1 MPDVSANAVCTLMTG
16 CLFIFS
22 KGDFM
27 SISAENTAE
36 KNFISAVILAAGSS
50 SRMGIDKITAEL
62 VGVPVIAY
70 SIKAMAESKADE
82 IIIVASESNIGA
94 IKNIADGIKADK
106 PIKVITGGKTRA
118 ESAMNAFSAIDERSD
133 IISVHDGARPMVT
146 PSLCNKVYEKAAR
159 CGGAIAA
166 VWVKDTIKKVE
177 GEIIAHTPERKYLM
191 QAQTP
196 QCFRREVYKK
206 AIEFMVSNPSDITD
220 DASAAEMAGC
230 KVAVVEGDYRNIKL
244 TTPDDFLI
252 AQVFLKA

>member
-1 MPDVSANAVCTLMTG
+1 MSANAVCTLMTG

-27 SISAENTAE
+27 SISAENTAN

-50 SRMGIDKITAEL
+50 SRMGVDKITAEL
-62 VGVPVIAY
+62 VGVPVIYY
-70 SIKAMAESKADE
+70 SITAMAESKADE
-82 IIIVASESNIGA
+82 IIIVASESNIEA
-94 IKNIADGIKADK
+94 IKNIADNIKTDK

-118 ESAMNAFSAIDERSD
+118 ESAMNAFNAIDERSD

-146 PSLCNKVYEKAAR
+146 PSLCNKVYEKAAQ

-206 AIEFMVSNPSDITD
+206 AIEFMASNPSDITD